1 MEELIRFDFQDYPFN
16 FSEVWLSAVTILIF
30 GIYINRKIFK
40 SITWVFIVALIKS
53 LIFLIYFV
61 IYFDGTYTSGF
72 DDHYYLSKG
81 VSLINELR
89 DTPFNEINY
98 FDAAEGLHFIY
109 VCISAFAQYTLG
121 EGYYALVAINIII
134 SFFCGRVVF
143 LIIYLQHG
151 NKSVA
156 KLFTTS
162 FIFYPDLI
170 AYSSVFAG
178 KDVLVLLAHLLIIY
192 SFLKVSLGDF
202 RTGYM
207 IGAITLLSTVFLR
220 FYVPIIFLSL
230 IIFRMNKLKLI
241 LISIPSIF
249 FLWHLGIINNLID
262 LFKEGVE
269 NIVQNN
275 TKFIYL
281 PYDVLHF
288 WLTPR
293 PFYEDPIVKFT
304 FIANIFNWCI
314 FPVFIYGFYLALRSD
329 DKFVKFLCY
338 YFLVFS
344 IFYGLVDYL
353 NGPRHRLQLIFAIIY
368 FIWIGLGSVKLI
380 PPRLK
385 IKI

>member
-1 MEELIRFDFQDYPFN
+1 MENLIRFDFQSYPFD
-16 FSEVWLSAVTILIF
+16 FSEVWLSTVIIFIF

-40 SITWVFIVALIKS
+40 SITWIFFIALIKS
-53 LIFLIYFV
+53 LIFTIYFV

-81 VSLINELR
+81 LSLINELR

-98 FDAAEGLHFIY
+98 FHAAEGMHFIY
-109 VCISAFAQYTLG
+109 VCVSAFAQYTLG
-121 EGYYALVAINIII
+121 EGYYALVAINIVI
-134 SFFCGRVVF
+134 SFFCGRVAY
-143 LIIYLQHG
+143 LIIYLKHN
-151 NKSVA
+151 NKSLA
-156 KLFTTS
+156 RLFATS
-162 FIFYPDLI
+162 FILYPDLI

-192 SFLKVSLGDF
+192 SFLRVSLSDF
-202 RTGYM
+202 RMGYT

-241 LISIPSIF
+241 LMSIPIIF
-249 FLWHLGIINNLID
+249 LLWYFGIINNLTD
-262 LFKEGVE
+262 LYSEGVE
-269 NIVQNN
+269 NIVQSN
-275 TKFIYL
+275 TKFVYL

-293 PFYEDPIVKFT
+293 PFYEDPILEFT
-304 FIANIFNWCI
+304 LIANIFNWCI
-314 FPVFIYGFYLALRSD
+314 FPVFIYGFYLALKSN
-329 DKFVKFLCY
+329 DKFVRFLCY
-338 YFLVFS
+338 YFLAFS

-368 FIWIGLGSVKLI
+368 FIWIGFGGMKLI
-380 PPRLK
+380 PSRLK
-385 IKI
+385 IKN

>member
-1 MEELIRFDFQDYPFN
+1 MENLIRFDFQNYPFN
-16 FSEVWLSAVTILIF
+16 FSEVWLSTLTIFIF
-30 GIYINRKIFK
+30 GIYINKKIFK
-40 SITWVFIVALIKS
+40 SITWVFFIALIKS
-53 LIFLIYFV
+53 LIFFIYFV

-121 EGYYALVAINIII
+121 EGYYALVAINIVI
-134 SFFCGRVVF
+134 SFFCGRLVYA
-143 LIIYLQHG
+143 IIYHKHG
-151 NKSVA
+151 NKSLA
-156 KLFTTS
+156 RLFATA
-162 FIFYPDLI
+162 FIFYPDLL

-192 SFLKVSLGDF
+192 SLLKVSLGDF
-202 RTGYM
+202 RTGYI
-207 IGAITLLSTVFLR
+207 IGTVTLLLTVFLR
-220 FYVPIIFLSL
+220 FYVPVIFLSL
-230 IIFRMNKLKLI
+230 ILFRINKLKLI
-241 LISIPSIF
+241 LISIPSSF
-249 FLWHLGIINNLID
+249 FLWYFGLINNLIA
-262 LFKEGVE
+262 LFNDGVE
-269 NIVQNN
+269 GIAQSS
-275 TKFIYL
+275 TKFILL
-281 PYDVLHF
+281 PFDVVHF

-293 PFYEDPIVKFT
+293 PFYEDSILKFT
-304 FIANIFNWCI
+304 LIANIFNWCI
-314 FPVFIYGFYLALRSD
+314 FPVFIYGYYLAYKSN
-329 DKFVKFLCY
+329 DKFVKFLCS

-344 IFYGLVDYL
+344 VFYGLVDYL

-368 FIWIGLGSVKLI
+368 FIWIGLQGIKLI